1 MSIFTI
7 FTKEAPVVHTGA
19 RKFGWVHQLPDQRD
33 LKFKV
38 TEPVALPNIVDLR
51 PLCPPVYNQGNLGSC
66 TANALA
72 GAYEFEQMKQKEK
85 YSVPARLFIY
95 YNERVIEHTVKSD
108 AGAIIRDGIKTM
120 VSQGVCPESM
130 WQYDENKFAV
140 KPPCKCYLTA
150 KKNEIKQY
158 LSLSDSL
165 PDIQQCLAL
174 GFPIVFG
181 FTVYES
187 FMSDQVAQTGI
198 MPMPKPDETVE
209 GGHAIMA
216 VGYDISK
223 QALIIRN
230 SWGTDW
236 GLKGYFYMPFGY
248 ITTANLA
255 SDFWDHQ
262 VGSIMKCVIDII
274 KEEIQSFKSIKWNDL
289 NSEIQTDILENIYN
303 NSSYLQNNWN
313 IWTFKEYLD
322 DALDLPKLK
331 VEYNNVDE

>member
-51 PLCPPVYNQGNLGSC
+51 PLCPPVYDQGNLGSC

-72 GAYEFEQMKQKEK
+72 AAYEFEQMKQKEK
-85 YSVPARLFIY
+85 YSIPSRLFIY
-95 YNERVIEHTVKSD
+95 YNERVIEHTVDSD

-120 VSQGVCPESM
+120 VSQGVCPETM
-130 WQYDENKFAV
+130 WQYNENKFTV
-140 KPPCKCYLTA
+140 KPSCKCYLTA

-158 LSLSDSL
+158 LSLNDSL

-174 GFPIVFG
+174 GYPVVFG

-198 MPMPKPDETVE
+198 MPMPKPDEVVE
-209 GGHAIMA
+209 GGHAIMG
-216 VGYDISK
+216 VGYDNTK
-223 QALIIRN
+223 KALIIRN
-230 SWGTDW
+230 SWGTGW
-236 GLKGYFYMPFGY
+236 GLKGYFYMPYGY

-255 SDFWDHQ
+255 SDFWTLRL
-262 VGSIMKCVIDII
+262 V
-274 KEEIQSFKSIKWNDL
+274 
-289 NSEIQTDILENIYN
+289 
-303 NSSYLQNNWN
+303 
-313 IWTFKEYLD
+313 
-322 DALDLPKLK
+322 A
-331 VEYNNVDE
+331 